1 MYRELVDYVH
11 VQRGA
16 IAPDVCDSLLTT
28 LREREWQKNT
38 WYEHQTGKTYSED
51 EQEPDAFFATPEM
64 NAALF
69 PAIKL
74 STQSYVAKYAY
85 KDSPRTA
92 NLVSRFCTVRFNRY
106 GPGQTMRLHHDHIHA
121 IFDGEERG
129 IPVLSLVGN
138 LNDDYEGGELA
149 FFDGSAK
156 FALGKGDMC
165 LFPSCFLYPHQALEV
180 TSGVRYSFALWAW

>member
-1 MYRELVDYVH
+1 MS
-11 VQRGA
+11 VQRMGMVIGVRPEKLA
-16 IAPDVCDSLLTT
+16 LYKDLHANS
-28 LREREWQKNT
+28 W
-38 WYEHQTGKTYSED
+38 
-51 EQEPDAFFATPEM
+51 PEM

-149 FFDGSAK
+149 FFDGSAELIG
-156 FALGKGDMC
+156 AA
-165 LFPSCFLYPHQALEV
+165 S
-180 TSGVRYSFALWAW
+180 SFAPSAGLVTDASTRPMKMHFEE